1 MFADREKNRCIFMH
15 LLKLISHPFIIK
27 FIDMKSEIKEL
38 IKSFKSK
45 KKNGRDRYNEFLY
58 YCFMAYDDKVK
69 PKLPDKVR
77 NKYIIMRDSML
88 KYLIA
93 NEQEVIDQL
102 SK

>member
-1 MFADREKNRCIFMH
+1 MDVIN
-15 LLKLISHPFIIK
+15 
-27 FIDMKSEIKEL
+27 MKSEIKEL

-45 KKNGRDRYNEFLY
+45 KKNSRDRYNEFLY

>member
-1 MFADREKNRCIFMH
+1 MPEDKSASAIVPG
-15 LLKLISHPFIIK
+15 KLTTVGVLVG
-27 FIDMKSEIKEL
+27 EL
-38 IKSFKSK
+38 
-45 KKNGRDRYNEFLY
+45 N
-58 YCFMAYDDKVK
+58 DKVK

>member
-1 MFADREKNRCIFMH
+1 MAMERDYLYASSQSDKSSVYY
-15 LLKLISHPFIIK
+15 KLT
-27 FIDMKSEIKEL
+27 DMKSEIKEL

-93 NEQEVIDQL
+93 NEQE
-102 SK
+102 SNRSTK

>member
-1 MFADREKNRCIFMH
+1 MAIKEMYLYASSQTDKSSVH
-15 LLKLISHPFIIK
+15 YK